1 MWRILEWTDYV
12 YVDRRK
18 YVTFAVLVVV
28 SGSPMVPDRTQDT
41 YVGIKKKNIYCHF
54 WDYPSQLT
62 VQTERRV
69 KYTIMALWSTEYT
82 LCTRILFFQ
91 TFFSFSLSQP
101 GPPPTNWASFSAT
114 NRDLQ
119 LKISLNKSP
128 FGYFFRL
135 NN

>member
-41 YVGIKKKNIYCHF
+41 YVGIKKKTYISTFGIIPFH
-54 WDYPSQLT
+54 LT
-62 VQTERRV
+62 VKTERRV

-82 LCTRILFFQ
+82 LCTRILFFRL
-91 TFFSFSLSQP
+91 FFSLSLSQP